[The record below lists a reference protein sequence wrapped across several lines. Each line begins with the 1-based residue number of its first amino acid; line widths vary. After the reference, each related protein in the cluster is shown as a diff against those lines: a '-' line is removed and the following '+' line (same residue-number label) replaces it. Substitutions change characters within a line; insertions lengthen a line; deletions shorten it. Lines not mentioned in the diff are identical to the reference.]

1 MKILSQISTEA
12 RQLAILID
20 PDKSSPEQLSQL
32 TYYANKGWVHFF
44 FIGGSLL
51 FKNQVETVVDYLKS
65 HCRIPVIIF
74 PGNPSQVYE
83 GADGLLLLSLISGR
97 NADLLIGRHVEAAPM
112 LKQSGLEIIPTG
124 YILIDGGRSTSVT
137 YISNTTPVPSDKPDI
152 AAATALAGELLGLKV
167 IYLEAGSGAK
177 NPVSTDMIRRVRCT
191 IDIPVIAG
199 GGIRD
204 KQQVED
210 AFQAGANLI
219 VIGTAVEKD
228 PALIEAIA
236 SVLST
241 TVS

>member
-1 MKILSQISTEA
+1 M
-12 RQLAILID
+12 
-20 PDKSSPEQLSQL
+20 
-32 TYYANKGWVHFF
+32 
-44 FIGGSLL
+44 
-51 FKNQVETVVDYLKS
+51 VDYLKS
-65 HCRIPVIIF
+65 HCQVPVIIF
-74 PGNPSQVYE
+74 PGSPSQVYE

-124 YILIDGGRSTSVT
+124 YILIDGGRSTSVS

-152 AAATALAGELLGLKV
+152 AAATALAGELLGLKAV
-167 IYLEAGSGAK
+167 YLEAGSGAK
-177 NPVSTDMIRRVRCT
+177 NPVSTDTIRRVCST
-191 IDIPVIAG
+191 IDIPVIVG
-199 GGIRD
+199 GGLRD

-210 AFQAGANLI
+210 AFQAGANLV

-241 TVS
+241 PSCTE